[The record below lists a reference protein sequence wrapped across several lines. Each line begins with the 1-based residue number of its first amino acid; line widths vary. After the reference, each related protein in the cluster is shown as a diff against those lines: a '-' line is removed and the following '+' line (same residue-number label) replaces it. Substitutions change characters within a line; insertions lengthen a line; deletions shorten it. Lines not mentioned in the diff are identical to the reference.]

1 MNARTLTRLPRA
13 PRPAGRLGFTLIELL
28 VVIAIIALLIA
39 ILLPALGEARKSARL
54 AICMGNLKQFGFA
67 TGTYSADYQ
76 DRQWGFTWND
86 QRDAQQSEF
95 PDLRAGGDPMQQAA
109 HQAIDIIRRR
119 ASRPASDVV
128 RVTSWIPY
136 VYYSHLVV
144 NDYLAQKLPEK
155 MVVSPA
161 DQDRL
166 NWQENPKEL
175 FDTGYWF
182 PRQPDPTDRN
192 KRWAYSS
199 SYQLVPAAYD
209 RTPQPADRVRQSSF
223 HYSYFSTARTK
234 LGDVRLT
241 AVEHP
246 SQKVQMHD
254 AEGRHFGKQPV
265 WFGYDTCRQPVLA
278 FDGSCTVRLSDDYNP
293 GWLPNAPA
301 STQPTRIVYSPRAW
315 EAPTLTGRTSDVTDG
330 KIRWTRG
337 GIKGIDFGAPKWTPA
352 STKNTQT
359 ECEWT
364 KPRPGQR
371 VLRRVG
377 QVRFCL
383 RRVKKIWTGPP
394 ISGSL
399 KAARGCS
406 GPHPRPRRPAIGGL
420 CHCKRGASS

>member
-1 MNARTLTRLPRA
+1 MMRNIRPRRSSD
-13 PRPAGRLGFTLIELL
+13 RPGFTLIELL

-76 DRQWGFTWND
+76 DRQWGFTWNTVEH
-86 QRDAQQSEF
+86 AQQSEF
-95 PDLRAGGDPMQQAA
+95 SDLRAGGDPMQQAA

-119 ASRPASDVV
+119 AARTPSDVV

-144 NDYLAQKLPEK
+144 NDYLAQQLPEK

-182 PRQPDPTDRN
+182 PRQPDPNPRN

-209 RTPQPADRVRQSSF
+209 RSARAADRVRQSGSHF
-223 HYSYFSTARTK
+223 SYGSTTGTK

-254 AEGRHFGKQPV
+254 AEGRHFGKQAV

-278 FDGSCTVRLSDDYNP
+278 FDGSCNVKLSDDYNP
-293 GWLPNAPA
+293 GWIPYAPQ
-301 STQPTRIVYSPRAW
+301 SPRPTDIFYQPRAW
-315 EAPTLTGRTSDVTDG
+315 EAPTLNGSTSDTTPG

-337 GIKGIDFGAPKWTPA
+337 GVKGIDFGG
-352 STKNTQT
+352 T
-359 ECEWT
+359 EIDT
-364 KPRPGQR
+364 GQ
-371 VLRRVG
+371 L
-377 QVRFCL
+377 
-383 RRVKKIWTGPP
+383 
-394 ISGSL
+394 
-399 KAARGCS
+399 
-406 GPHPRPRRPAIGGL
+406 
-420 CHCKRGASS
+420 